1 MGAFSEPAVNTVQTS
16 LQGLL
21 GLLQLGQRVR
31 AATSVEALGF
41 VAVNETRL
49 VLNYRQAALWLDG
62 DARRVAAISGVPA
75 PDSSAPYVQ
84 WLTRL
89 FRALAPVTTP
99 RVVDVPELPA
109 LLAEEWGSWLPAH
122 AMLLPLPHSGGGPQG
137 VLLLAR
143 ERPWQ
148 SEELALAGEL
158 GALFG
163 HGLFA
168 LRPRERWWR
177 KSLTRLRQRKLW
189 WRVALGILVVCA
201 IPVRLSA
208 LAPAEVT
215 PVDPFVVRSPLDG
228 VIDTLGVKPNQR
240 VSAGEL
246 LFDLDAT
253 TLRSR
258 YASARKAYET
268 AREEYQQSAQQAVTD
283 DKSRLEM
290 AVRLGDLKQKQVDM
304 DYAADQL
311 ARVQV
316 KAERAGV
323 AVFSD
328 VNDWTGKAVTVGE
341 KVLVIADPGKVELTG
356 YLPVGDQIA
365 LRQGADV
372 TFYPKASP
380 FSSYHATVDSVAYR
394 AAPTDQGVLAYRVR
408 AHFDAGADV
417 PRLGLM
423 GSARMYGHRVP
434 LIYMLLRRPLATLR
448 QWLG

>member
-1 MGAFSEPAVNTVQTS
+1 
-16 LQGLL
+16 
-21 GLLQLGQRVR
+21 
-31 AATSVEALGF
+31 
-41 VAVNETRL
+41 
-49 VLNYRQAALWLDG
+49 
-62 DARRVAAISGVPA
+62 
-75 PDSSAPYVQ
+75 
-84 WLTRL
+84 
-89 FRALAPVTTP
+89 
-99 RVVDVPELPA
+99 
-109 LLAEEWGSWLPAH
+109 
-122 AMLLPLPHSGGGPQG
+122 
-137 VLLLAR
+137 
-143 ERPWQ
+143 
-148 SEELALAGEL
+148 
-158 GALFG
+158 
-163 HGLFA
+163 
-168 LRPRERWWR
+168 
-177 KSLTRLRQRKLW
+177 
-189 WRVALGILVVCA
+189 
-201 IPVRLSA
+201 
-208 LAPAEVT
+208 
-215 PVDPFVVRSPLDG
+215 
-228 VIDTLGVKPNQR
+228 
-240 VSAGEL
+240 
-246 LFDLDAT
+246 
-253 TLRSR
+253 LRSR

-290 AVRLGDLKQKQVDM
+290 AVRLGDLKQILVDLV
-304 DYAADQL
+304 YAADQL

-316 KAERAGV
+316 MAERSGV

-394 AAPTDQGVLAYRVR
+394 ASPTDQGVLAYRVR

-423 GSARMYGHRVP
+423 GSARMYGNRVP